1 MRLTPILRL
10 KIGPITCKNTFG
22 NDYSKK
28 KKKNELETGI
38 NSTSKKKITFET
50 FTKSL
55 GIDKKLATNE
65 PKSSY

>member
-1 MRLTPILRL
+1 MTIQ
-10 KIGPITCKNTFG
+10 K
-22 NDYSKK
+22 KK

-55 GIDKKLATNE
+55 DIDEKLATNE